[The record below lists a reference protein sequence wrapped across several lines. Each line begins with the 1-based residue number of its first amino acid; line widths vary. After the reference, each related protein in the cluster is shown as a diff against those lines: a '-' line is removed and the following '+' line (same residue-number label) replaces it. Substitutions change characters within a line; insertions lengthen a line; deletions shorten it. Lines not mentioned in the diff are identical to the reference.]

1 MFEKYSELSL
11 RSIDI
16 ARAVARD
23 FKSDYVRDEH
33 LFLGS
38 IGAGN
43 GTAAWSMKSFN
54 VGHKH
59 IQEQLRELSAQGNA
73 AAGEIHFDA
82 SGVRSLEKAWLAA
95 REYGHKKLYTGH
107 ILIGVLA
114 LGGGLVDVVLQNL
127 LINKLEL
134 REKLIESFEQQPA
147 IDAEEATPKHGCIPS
162 KVFDYLSAEV
172 LVAIT
177 LAEQEAR
184 KSGVSFLSTEL
195 ILIGLFLQETGAAAQ
210 VLRTNNVTLEA
221 LRKFT
226 GYGAEIGSGWT
237 PRQLPFTRRAVKIL
251 DAALALTLSMNQE
264 RIETEHIL
272 LAISRSEDSGGPNVL
287 DELGVKII
295 AP

>member
-1 MFEKYSELSL
+1 MFERYSELSL
-11 RSIDI
+11 RAIDI

-33 LFLGS
+33 LLLGS

-43 GTAAWSMKSFN
+43 GTAAWSMKTFN

-59 IQEQLRELSAQGNA
+59 IQEQLRELT
-73 AAGEIHFDA
+73 AAGTTSPEEIQFDS

-107 ILIGVLA
+107 ILVGVLA

-127 LINKLEL
+127 LVNKLEL
-134 REKLIESFEQQPA
+134 REKLIESFEHQAA

-162 KVFDYLSAEV
+162 KVYDYLSAEV

-177 LAEQEAR
+177 LGEQEAR
-184 KSGVSFLSTEL
+184 KSGVSFISTEH
-195 ILIGLFLQETGAAAQ
+195 ILVGLFLQETGAASQ
-210 VLRTNNVTLEA
+210 VLRTNNVTLET
-221 LRKFT
+221 LRRVT
-226 GYGAEIGSGWT
+226 GHGGEKGSGWT

-251 DAALALTLSMNQE
+251 EAALLLAETMNQE

-272 LAISRSEDSGGPNVL
+272 LAISRSEDSNGPKIL
-287 DELGVKII
+287 DDLGVKII